1 MDGDLS
7 LSQSLGGLRIANPDN
22 ASTNTSEGP
31 SVSSII
37 LSSAEHDA
45 AEVVHAPERTH
56 VDDRSVVGAVP
67 SLAAQQ
73 APSSSN
79 TNLQDSPRN
88 SPQQQQPSSSVPPNM
103 AHHSTR
109 QSVSLPPSHQ
119 ASSRGGPYRLRT
131 DSSASATEYPSRID
145 SRGGSA
151 ALQAG
156 VLPRDDGHTDRSYA
170 PAKAFRGGAP
180 LPPRQSSRRAPN
192 PLIPPVS
199 ASYGNENAP
208 LHSSEEW
215 QERGAAVGVHQEID
229 ASGKPV
235 ARYVKKG
242 VRDFVFG
249 RTLGEGSYSQ
259 VVAATDRQTLK
270 EYAIKILDKRHI
282 IKEKKVKYVNIE
294 KDTLNRLTDH
304 PGVVRLYYT
313 FQDERSLYF
322 VLDLA
327 GSGELLGVLKR
338 MGTFDEECTKFY
350 GAQIL
355 DTIGYMHRRGVI
367 HRDLKPE
374 NVLLDNQ
381 MHVKITD
388 FGTAKILSMPSPKEG
403 GNSNGIPSTD
413 TPEDD
418 RARSFVGTAE
428 YVSPELLTNKSACK
442 ASDLWAFGCIIFQLL
457 AGRPPFKAANEYLTF
472 QKIVALEYEFPKG
485 FPPTARD
492 LVERL
497 LVHDPNTRLQIE
509 HIKNHQFF
517 EGIVWG
523 RELWKQ
529 KPPRLK
535 AYSPPT
541 EPIKLNGPEDD
552 DSYPPNINVKPS
564 AGFQASSTPQN
575 RSYPSVITELPPPS
589 QLDIEWSPVLTR
601 TNERILKLGNLTV
614 STSSAP
620 RSQNK
625 NGAGDGDT
633 PKKLSR
639 FFGGSA
645 TKKRQR
651 LVLVTSA
658 GRVIIVPAG
667 GEDKRPKMDILLL
680 NPDTQ
685 YRSITDSKG
694 HSSWVI
700 DTVSSQKQT
709 KAAAVLKAFTDFA
722 IFGSPQRDK
731 HHVFEETKPSSDA
744 AASTVATQEW
754 MEVLDRAKEL
764 ASVYSTPNSYTG
776 DDGFRDLSS
785 GVSSHANTLNHADD
799 SPTSQYPQSS
809 GRNALS
815 KPSPDGDSKSKKR
828 FSRRHSR
835 NGLSAVF

>member
-31 SVSSII
+31 SISSLK
-37 LSSAEHDA
+37 LSSMGQD
-45 AEVVHAPERTH
+45 APEALAAPEH
-56 VDDRSVVGAVP
+56 SQPGNRSVDTGP
-67 SLAAQQ
+67 SPAPQ
-73 APSSSN
+73 ASASN
-79 TNLQDSPRN
+79 VNLHDYSRN
-88 SPQQQQPSSSVPPNM
+88 SPSQLPSNVQLNM
-103 AHHSTR
+103 SHHPSR
-109 QSVSLPPSHQ
+109 QSVCLPPNHQ
-119 ASSRGGPYRLRT
+119 PSPRGEPYRLRT
-131 DSSASATEYPSRID
+131 DSSVSATEYPSRID
-145 SRGGSA
+145 SRGGST

-156 VLPRDDGHTDRSYA
+156 VLPRDEGHTDRSYA
-170 PAKAFRGGAP
+170 PTKVFRGGAP
-180 LPPRQSSRRAPN
+180 LPPRQSSRRAPSTS
-192 PLIPPVS
+192 IPAVS
-199 ASYGNENAP
+199 TSYGNENAP

-215 QERGAAVGVHQEID
+215 QERGAAVGVQQEID
-229 ASGKPV
+229 ANGKPV

-338 MGTFDEECTKFY
+338 MGTFDEECTRFY

-403 GNSNGIPSTD
+403 GNDNGIPSMD
-413 TPEDD
+413 MPEDE

-485 FPPTARD
+485 FPPAARD

-509 HIKNHQFF
+509 HIKNHEFF
-517 EGIVWG
+517 NGITWG

-535 AYSPPT
+535 SYSPPT
-541 EPIKLNGPEDD
+541 EPIKLNGPDDD
-552 DSYPPNINVKPS
+552 DSFPPNINMKPS
-564 AGFQASSTPQN
+564 AGLPPSSTTSQN
-575 RSYPSVITELPPPS
+575 RSYPPVITELPPPS

-625 NGAGDGDT
+625 NGNGDGDT

-667 GEDKRPKMDILLL
+667 GEDKRPKMDIMLL

-694 HSSWVI
+694 YTSWAI
-700 DTVSSQKQT
+700 DTVSSQKPT
-709 KAAAVLKAFTDFA
+709 KAATVCKKAFTDFA
-722 IFGSPQRDK
+722 FFGSSQREK
-731 HHVFEETKPSSDA
+731 HHVFEETKPNSDA
-744 AASTVATQEW
+744 AASKLATQEW
-754 MEVLDRAKEL
+754 LEVLDRAKEL

-799 SPTSQYPQSS
+799 SPTGQYPQSS

-815 KPSPDGDSKSKKR
+815 KPSPEGDSKSKKR